1 MFAYVVVP
9 SEAPTRC
16 QANNRLSHS
25 VTIEFK
31 VNNYV
36 FFCNLFK
43 KLENF
48 LESKRLN

>member
-16 QANNRLSHS
+16 QANNRLSYS

-31 VNNYV
+31 VNNY
-36 FFCNLFK
+36 FFLSVICLKNWRTFWK
-43 KLENF
+43 IKG
-48 LESKRLN
+48 